1 MIDTNKLLQRTTE
14 KSNAPSL
21 KMAMNIL
28 VIKKDL
34 KKIDDTFKERLVL
47 SKVRA
52 GILREQAE
60 RLRRRSKENTLEK
73 RKEDDGTNFDPT
85 QDPKQR
91 KGRGL
96 LSLLLGGL
104 IGGIG
109 FLVVKAIPLF
119 KNIFKVLRVI
129 SFPII
134 AIVRGTVNLIKGVG
148 KKISPAVND
157 LEDRDKKDR
166 KDIDALPGRLD
177 ALGKELEFLAGAM
190 IFSSVFGMISTGVGA
205 GKIKNIVN
213 AARSKKLLTGAS
225 AVKIQRQL
233 VAQKKV
239 ATTTAARELVEARDM
254 VVPRTQFL
262 GGAGFQESLVGGR
275 TIVKKIAKEVKEE
288 SVELVEQGV
297 KTATKGFSATKITDK
312 NIASILDNL
321 SAGRPLIDIK
331 GMKKASGATTTV
343 QGMKMFQFTE
353 AAKQAG
359 KLASKETP
367 ATAIIDPSQK
377 KFIRDSRGIRQVGVE
392 PPSFRAGV
400 SSKQL
405 FDALVPSGNAK
416 MIGDEMLFKDSDG
429 YFKNFSQLSTDR
441 LNELKKVTTTTLQDL
456 PDAGKTARNI
466 LLSKKGVTST
476 TKTATKTAAKGLTKT
491 SLRQTLGAVPLLGD
505 LGVML
510 LDIYVFKEV
519 PARAGFKTIGSIIG
533 SVLGGILGGLI
544 AAATGGTGVF
554 LIPALAILGG
564 IGGDLLGGII
574 YDMVSNNYQT
584 RTDGPFK
591 RPPGNTSLKKSDLGR
606 ATISSGLRGSE
617 IVKGIKD
624 SGGIISKGMFENR
637 GENEYL
643 IDNNTY
649 EVVNNKY
656 PGLLDDINKMSD
668 ENDIIATIQ
677 QRTSYEKKKG
687 RTKVMFI
694 PLNQGGN
701 STKKSAGT
709 IVINKSNRR
718 ESFLAM
724 NTQTLYK
731 R

>member
-91 KGRGL
+91 KGGGL

-109 FLVVKAIPLF
+109 FLVIKAIPLF

-134 AIVRGTVNLIKGVG
+134 SIVRGTVNLIRGVG
-148 KKISPAVND
+148 KKISPAVDD

-177 ALGKELEFLAGAM
+177 ALGKELEYLAGAM

-225 AVKIQRQL
+225 AVKLNKQL
-233 VAQKKV
+233 VGQKKV

-262 GGAGFQESLVGGR
+262 GGTGFQESLVGGR
-275 TIVKKIAKEVKEE
+275 TIVKKISKEVKEE

-297 KTATKGFSATKITDK
+297 KTATKGMSEKITDK
-312 NIASILDNL
+312 NVNKIIENL
-321 SAGRPLIDIK
+321 RAGRFPTDI
-331 GMKKASGATTTV
+331 GAMKKASGAKTTV
-343 QGMKMFQFTE
+343 RDMTKSVTGDPFAFLAQDQFVRQGRIIK
-353 AAKQAG
+353 K
-359 KLASKETP
+359 SKTLFE
-367 ATAIIDPSQK
+367 
-377 KFIRDSRGIRQVGVE
+377 G
-392 PPSFRAGV
+392 GV
-400 SSKQL
+400 SPRQL
-405 FDALVPSGNAK
+405 FNALLPSGNA
-416 MIGDEMLFKDSDG
+416 MLVDGQMLFKDSDG
-429 YFKNFSQLSTDR
+429 YFKYFDEISSDR
-441 LNELKKVTTTTLQDL
+441 LNELKKVTTTDLPVVKPKTLQDL
-456 PDAGKTARNI
+456 PDAGKTARKL
-466 LLSKKGVTST
+466 LLSKQGA
-476 TKTATKTAAKGLTKT
+476 TATAKSATRTAAKTLTKQ

-554 LIPALAILGG
+554 LIPAIAILGG

-591 RPPGNTSLKKSDLGR
+591 RPPGDTSLKKSDLGR
-606 ATISSGLRGSE
+606 ATISSGLRGSQ

-624 SGGIISKGMFENR
+624 SGGIVPKGMFENR

-643 IDNNTY
+643 FDHNTY
-649 EVVNNKY
+649 KAVNNKY

-677 QRTSYEKKKG
+677 QRTSYEKKRG

-701 STKKSAGT
+701 SIKKSAGT